1 MKKFFTT
8 IALCGAMLFCSNVF
22 AQINRNEGTYKFQVG
37 DSRIGVF
44 CAPDESNLSMVMTT
58 QQVYGGVAI
67 DPSVEFKLHITSVG
81 KDTIKG
87 SIQWRVTTP
96 GVIYGMGVGTYHYIG
111 AGITSVGFLAI
122 KCGNNYRIKYEGL
135 LQFLDERQ
143 IYDFS
148 AFNGLYRVDI
158 LNAYMDANYSTW
170 DVVHFTK
177 ISAGTPSKTA
187 SSRSMDFTIEL
198 PQKKNVV
205 STN

>member
-1 MKKFFTT
+1 
-8 IALCGAMLFCSNVF
+8 MLFCSDVS
-22 AQINRNEGTYKFQVG
+22 AQINRNDATYKFQVG

-58 QQVYGGVAI
+58 QQVFGGVAV

-87 SIQWRVTTP
+87 SIQWRVVTP

-122 KCGNNYRIKYEGL
+122 KCGNNYKIKYEGL
-135 LQFLDERQ
+135 LQFLDEDQ
-143 IYDFS
+143 VYDFA
-148 AFNGLYRVDI
+148 AFNGMYRVDI
-158 LNAYMDANYSTW
+158 KTPYMDANSNTW
-170 DVVHFTK
+170 DVVNFTK
-177 ISAGTPSKTA
+177 VSAGTPSKYA
-187 SSRSMDFTIEL
+187 SSRPMSFAIEI

-205 STN
+205 ASN